1 MLLECMK
8 TVHTVDQF
16 VNFNNNNVVG
26 RRSREIGH

>member
-1 MLLECMK
+1 MLLKCMK

-26 RRSREIGH
+26 SLAIDKTF